1 MRILLVDDD
10 PISVLAVA
18 VYLRKLGYEVTSARD
33 GREALEQFQSQRFE
47 FVISDWNMPHLNG
60 EELCRRVRSM
70 KLPHYV
76 YFILL
81 TGRDDKDS
89 LLHGMEAGADDF
101 LVKPVDREELRVR
114 IRAGERIVRLEQQLE
129 ERSRLLENVNREL
142 KQAYQTIRND
152 LATAA
157 AIQKS
162 LLPEPWTLP
171 DLEIRS
177 LFIASD
183 FLAGDMFGYFPL
195 DDRHLALFQLDVSGH
210 GVSSALIS
218 VALSK
223 CLAQSRSLEVQAGT
237 CTPSGCGSPSP
248 NRMLEELNRFFAG
261 QPESNSYF
269 ATMIYAVLDRETGRL
284 ELGAAG
290 HPPPLLWNREKG
302 TIEESAVRGLPLG
315 VVANRRYA
323 SESHRLAPGDRLFV
337 YSDGIT
343 ECMSPAGEAF
353 GSGRFRRLLEETAHL
368 PLAEAIGRLEES
380 LSAWRGQGSYT
391 DDISLV
397 AIERK

>member
-18 VYLRKLGYEVTSARD
+18 VYLRKLGYEVNSARD
-33 GREALEQFQSQRFE
+33 GREAIEQFQSQRFE
-47 FVISDWNMPHLNG
+47 CVISDWNMPYLNG
-60 EELCRRVRSM
+60 EELCRRVRSL
-70 KLPHYV
+70 KLPYYV

-89 LLHGMEAGADDF
+89 LLQGMEAGADDF

-162 LLPEPWTLP
+162 LLPAPWTLA

-223 CLAQSRSLEVQAGT
+223 CLAQSRSLEITAET
-237 CTPSGCGSPSP
+237 CAPSGRGSPSP
-248 NRMLEELNRFFAG
+248 NRMLEELNRFFAV
-261 QPESNSYF
+261 QPESNSHF

-284 ELGAAG
+284 ELSAAG
-290 HPPPLLWNREKG
+290 HPPPLLWKRETG
-302 TIEESAVRGLPLG
+302 TIAESAVRGLPLG
-315 VVANRRYA
+315 VVADRRYA

-353 GSGRFRRLLEETAHL
+353 GGGRFRHLLEDTGSL
-368 PLAEAIGRLEES
+368 PLAEAIGRIERA
-380 LSAWRGQGSYT
+380 LSDWRGQGGYT

-397 AIERK
+397 VMERK

>member
-10 PISVLAVA
+10 AISVLAVA

-47 FVISDWNMPHLNG
+47 FVISDWNMPHLSG
-60 EELCRRVRSM
+60 EELCRRIRSL
-70 KLPHYV
+70 KLSHYV

-89 LLHGMEAGADDF
+89 LLQGMEAGADDF

-129 ERSRLLENVNREL
+129 ERGRLLENMNREL
-142 KQAYQTIRND
+142 NQAYQTIRND

-162 LLPEPWTLP
+162 LLPEPWMLH
-171 DLEIRS
+171 DLEVRS

-195 DDRHLALFQLDVSGH
+195 NDRHVGLFQLDVSGH

-223 CLAQSRSLEVQAGT
+223 CLLQSRSLDVTAEA
-237 CTPSGCGSPSP
+237 CPSP
-248 NRMLEELNRFFAG
+248 RCGGLPPSRMLEELNRFFAV

-269 ATMIYAVLDRETGRL
+269 ATLIYAVLDRETGRI
-284 ELGAAG
+284 ELSAAG
-290 HPPPLLWNREKG
+290 HPPPLLWKG
-302 TIEESAVRGLPLG
+302 ETATIVESEVRGLPLG
-315 VVANRRYA
+315 VVAERRYA
-323 SESHRLAPGDRLFV
+323 SESHRLAAGDRFFA
-337 YSDGIT
+337 YSDGVT
-343 ECMSPAGEAF
+343 ECMSPAGETF

-368 PLAEAIGRLEES
+368 PLAEVIGRIEQS
-380 LSAWRGQGSYT
+380 LSDWRGRGGYT

-397 AIERK
+397 AVERK

>member
-10 PISVLAVA
+10 PIAVLAVA

-33 GREALEQFQSQRFE
+33 GREALERFRSQRFE

-60 EELCRRVRSM
+60 EELCRQVRSL

-89 LLHGMEAGADDF
+89 LLRGMEAGADDF
-101 LVKPVDREELRVR
+101 LVKPVDREELRAR
-114 IRAGERIVRLEQQLE
+114 IRAGERILRLEQQLDQ
-129 ERSRLLENVNREL
+129 RGRLLEDMNREL

-171 DLEIRS
+171 DLEVRS
-177 LFIASD
+177 LFVASD

-195 DDRHLALFQLDVSGH
+195 DDRRVGLFQLDVSGH
-210 GVSSALIS
+210 GVSAALIS

-223 CLAQSRSLEVQAGT
+223 CLLQSRSLDVTAEGPPAPT
-237 CTPSGCGSPSP
+237 CGSLPP

-261 QPESNSYF
+261 QPEANSYF
-269 ATMIYAVLDRETGRL
+269 ATMIYALLDRETGRL
-284 ELGAAG
+284 DLSTAG
-290 HPPPLLWNREKG
+290 HPPPLMWKG
-302 TIEESAVRGLPLG
+302 ETGDIVESGVRGLPLG
-315 VVANRRYA
+315 VLADRRYA
-323 SESHRLAPGDRLFV
+323 CESHRLAAGDRFFA

-343 ECMSPAGEAF
+343 ECMNPAGEAF
-353 GSGRFRRLLEETAHL
+353 GAGRFRRLLEETASL
-368 PLAEAIGRLEES
+368 PLAEAIGCIEAS
-380 LSAWRGQGSYT
+380 LSDWRGQGSYT

-397 AIERK
+397 VIERK